1 MKIDPKVPTIVGDVG
16 PELVFGNMV
25 IPNMSGIPYSSPR
38 FDVKQ
43 AQKFFEPMRNS
54 GGGGVNITNYITA
67 PEGMD
72 IESLSNRVT
81 MKTIKVIKDMEKNY
95 NGQVG
100 PGRTH

>member
-1 MKIDPKVPTIVGDVG
+1 MKLNPNIPTIVGDRG
-16 PELVFGNMV
+16 PEMAFGGMV
-25 IPNMSGIPYSSPR
+25 IPNMSDIPYSSPR

-43 AQKFFEPMRNS
+43 AQKFFEPVGNS
-54 GGGGVNITNYITA
+54 RGGGVNITNYITA

-95 NGQVG
+95 SGQVG
-100 PGRTH
+100 PGRNN